1 MRKAREIR
9 GQLVKLVESLLLTT
23 TKKTLNCES
32 KSRENVQIPSSTDES
47 CIRKCLCSGFFFNA
61 SRLSITGDSYRLA
74 KNTSQTVFIHPS
86 SVFFCASSGAGGGK
100 EQNNEQHQQ
109 VATAIH
115 PPPKWVIYHE
125 LVLTTKEFMR
135 QVIQIEPEW
144 LLELAPQYFKPQDIA
159 KVDWRRQ

>member
-1 MRKAREIR
+1 
-9 GQLVKLVESLLLTT
+9 
-23 TKKTLNCES
+23 
-32 KSRENVQIPSSTDES
+32 
-47 CIRKCLCSGFFFNA
+47 CLCSGFFFNA

-86 SVFFCASSGAGGGK
+86 SVFFCASSVGGK
-100 EQNNEQHQQ
+100 EQNKEEQQQQHQ
-109 VATAIH
+109 VTAIH

-125 LVLTTKEFMR
+125 LFLTTKEFMR
-135 QVIQIEPEW
+135 QVTQIEPEW